1 MTNPLKTTFHSDMQ
15 NKLYIPISS
24 LNFNSIFSSENIS
37 PQIFYGKRCFG
48 YKRNTQVAFQPLE
61 NAILLFNKLFH
72 FKINNS
78 DFEEYPIFIGVSE
91 EFINSAIRS
100 KVSNEQIEI
109 SIVDSTIYFDTNNF
123 VFIFPNASIQQT
135 IISKSLSSFETKTV
149 SKYLRCFKTLDE
161 YKDEIIEL
169 SLPEIKCDSDYKP
182 EILKDESFD
191 SLKGL
196 FYCLILGHFFS
207 KPKHLL
213 EIELTIT
220 KIQNDFGG
228 FKSDIEL
235 SGSKTD
241 FSYSKDWKKSK
252 YSTTDFSNEKYKS
265 LLEQIEVLTARIIET
280 FGKKSK
286 EALIK
291 EFISYLNLDFELL
304 KPFYSIKGME
314 DFVFK
319 KAQQQTPAPEYLAKG
334 LLDIVKSY
342 YYNSTNSYQKEKL
355 DNEFKD
361 QLGELSSILQNIFQP
376 NIDEQKIELLK
387 TFAIQLDRFDFYNFF
402 ATQKISE
409 EDFKLYQIICEVL
422 FKNRK
427 RHKGETEIE
436 IKNEILKQI
445 GGTINQEFGKKSE
458 ESEYLRNFY
467 NLLNNKKHNFNIQ
480 DTKHNTLQAIVALL
494 INIDSAER
502 LEEFIIEQNLKHRF
516 ISLSFFG
523 LYVGFAGL
531 GKTLTNKIFDTK
543 NYALLNSIDSVLL
556 KRNLETIPETK
567 VVQTVNEPQTEY
579 KKATEKKEPKVSK
592 QEQKKIADE
601 KAKEIKSN
609 EQNIQPELGL

>member
-1 MTNPLKTTFHSDMQ
+1 MQ